1 MMHCRDARELM
12 LDVLTTAAPPDARR
26 VLLAHL
32 DDCAACRAEAA
43 RFEQTVILLRT
54 LPDPAP
60 PPGFWPEFMTVLERR
75 VADDGSLWWR
85 AVRWLRMPRVSWTA
99 AVAGAVIAVIIAL
112 TFSGPVPERT
122 PVLSPVTGLV
132 TESVRQTVPS
142 VQGTLTLWNN
152 GLTGV
157 EVPYDFRPGGR

>member
-1 MMHCRDARELM
+1 ME
-12 LDVLTTAAPPDARR
+12 VLTTSSPPDARR
-26 VLLAHL
+26 VLFAHL

-43 RFEQTVILLRT
+43 EFAETIALLRT
-54 LPDPAP
+54 LPDPP
-60 PPGFWPEFMTVLERR
+60 PPPEYWPEFMAALEHRA
-75 VADDGSLWWR
+75 ADDGSTWMR
-85 AVRWLRMPRVSWTA
+85 AVRWLRQPRVSWTA

-112 TFSGPVPERT
+112 TFSGPVPQST
-122 PVLSPVTGLV
+122 PVSSPVTGLV